1 LQEER
6 VNGTDFFIRVS
17 KQPPFNKLHPQV
29 AAFFKEHLAH
39 EKAIQFG
46 SRTVVNTHF
55 PPFPSRAFDN
65 LAEGFSRLGGVEDR
79 RLYSVTLAVT
89 NRCTYNCWH
98 CYNAGR
104 TQTDLPL
111 SLLERLVAE
120 LKDLHAVMIT
130 LTGGEPL
137 LRDDLEAVARLFDET
152 CCLTLGTTGD
162 GLTDERAGRLKDAG
176 VFGVG
181 ISLDSAEEVEHDR
194 LRGRPGAF
202 RTALDGLQ
210 IAGRSGLYP
219 YIIAVATRDFLERE
233 RFLQFMRFAGAA
245 GALEVHLLEPS
256 ATGRLVGRTD
266 LVLSAAERRLILDL
280 QREVAQCDELPI
292 LSSYAYLE
300 SPDAFGCGAGL
311 THLYVDGSGEVCPCQ
326 LVPLSFGNIA
336 REPLSDILARMGEHF
351 RRPRA
356 ACVGRALAKDL
367 AHAGPYWPTPPAL
380 SAQLCQRRLPST
392 HAVPRFFRVHSA
404 ARGEVGVDELRAAY
418 NRVHGDYDD
427 FWLSQA
433 AAPVDDLIRKLPWR
447 GDERVFEA
455 GCGTGYATA
464 LLARHASQVLAVDIS
479 EGMLTQAR
487 ARLQGRGV
495 DRVRFVAG
503 DALALLTGGEPFD
516 VVFSTWVL
524 GYIPLQPF
532 FAAASG
538 VLRPGGRVAFIVHK
552 ENSPREPLEIFGE
565 LIARDPAV
573 LQKRVAFDFPR
584 DAAQIRQQ
592 TAAVGLHVDEL
603 WEGSVV
609 FRYESPARVLEHL
622 LKSGAG
628 TAFYDAL
635 DPVRRPELTDEFLRL
650 LAARQPADRVAY
662 EVCHEYIACIARK

>member
-1 LQEER
+1 M
-6 VNGTDFFIRVS
+6 NGTDFFIQAS
-17 KQPPFNKLHPQV
+17 KQPPFNKLHPHI
-29 AAFFKEHLAH
+29 ATFFKDYLAH
-39 EKAIQFG
+39 EKAIQFRG
-46 SRTVVNTHF
+46 RTVVNTHF
-55 PPFPSRAFDN
+55 PPFPSHAFDN
-65 LAEGFSRLGGVEDR
+65 LAEGFSRFGGVENR

-89 NRCTYNCWH
+89 NRCTFNCWH

-104 TQTDLPL
+104 SQTDLPL
-111 SLLERLVAE
+111 AVLERLVAE
-120 LKDLHAVMIT
+120 LRTLHAVMIT

-137 LRDDLEAVARLFDET
+137 LRNDLEAIARLFDDSS
-152 CCLTLGTTGD
+152 CLTVGTTGD
-162 GLTDERAGRLKDAG
+162 GLTDERAVRLKDAG

-181 ISLDSAEEVEHDR
+181 ISLDSADEVEHDR

-202 RTALDGLQ
+202 KTALNALQ
-210 IAGRSGLYP
+210 IAGRGGLYP
-219 YIIAVATRDFLERE
+219 YIVAVATRDFLMRD
-233 RFLQFMRFAGAA
+233 RFMRFMRFAGDA

-256 ATGRLVGRTD
+256 ATGRLAGRSD
-266 LVLSAAERRLILDL
+266 VVLSGAERQSIFDF
-280 QREVAQCDELPI
+280 QREVAGRDDLPI

-336 REPLSDILARMGEHF
+336 REPLASILARMSNHF

-356 ACVGRALAKDL
+356 ACVGRVLAKHV
-367 AHAGPYWPTPPAL
+367 ANAGSLCPTPPEV
-380 SAQLCQRRLPST
+380 SAELCERCLQPT
-392 HAVPRFFRVHSA
+392 HAVPRFFEIHSA

-418 NRVHGDYDD
+418 DRVHGDYDD

-433 AAPVDDLIRKLPWR
+433 AAPIDDLIRKLPWR

-464 LLARHASQVLAVDIS
+464 LLARRAGQVLAVDIS

-487 ARLQGRGV
+487 ARLQALGA
-495 DRVRFVAG
+495 DRVRFLAG
-503 DALALLTGGEPFD
+503 DALALLAAGEPFD
-516 VVFSTWVL
+516 VVLSTWVL
-524 GYIPLQPF
+524 GYIPLKPF

-538 VLRPGGRVAFIVHK
+538 ALRPGGRVAFVVHK

-584 DAAQIRQQ
+584 DSGQIRQEM
-592 TAAVGLHVDEL
+592 TAVGLHIDEL

-609 FRYESPARVLEHL
+609 FRYDSPAGVLEHL

-628 TAFYDAL
+628 TAFYDAI
-635 DPVRRPELTDEFLRL
+635 DPIRRPGLTDEFLSL
-650 LAARQPADRVAY
+650 LAARHPADRAGY
-662 EVCHEYIACIARK
+662 EVCHDYIACIARR